1 MLYERDIKTDL
12 EFLKD
17 YEVVVFG
24 SYVSKNTNERSDID
38 IAVITREHDSDK
50 CLNIW
55 KEVLGQAPPIYDIK
69 IFELLPLQIKM
80 SIINNNETIFG
91 NSVDISEYF
100 YYFRKL
106 WNDAKHRI
114 EDNQFANAR
123 EKIAAMTRF
132 KNYKLRSMSHS

>member
-1 MLYERDIKTDL
+1 MLYDREIKTDL

-24 SYVSKNTNERSDID
+24 SYASKNANERSDID
-38 IAVITREHDSDK
+38 IAVITRERDRDK
-50 CLNIW
+50 CLKLW
-55 KEVLGQAPPIYDIK
+55 KKILGQAPPIYDIK

-80 SIINNNETIFG
+80 SVINNHETIFG
-91 NSVDISEYF
+91 NSVDLSEYF

-114 EDNQFANAR
+114 EDNQFASAR
-123 EKIAAMTRF
+123 EKIEAMTRF
-132 KNYKLRSMSHS
+132 KNYKLRSMPHS